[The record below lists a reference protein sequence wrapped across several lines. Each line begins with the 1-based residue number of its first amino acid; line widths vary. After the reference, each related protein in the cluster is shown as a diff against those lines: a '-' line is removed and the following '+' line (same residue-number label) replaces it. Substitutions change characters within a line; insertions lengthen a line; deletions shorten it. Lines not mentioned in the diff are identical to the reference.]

1 VRDYRFNSFVFRLKV
16 DSAVLAAGSYKIAH
30 RGSCPLNLSEYV
42 TGEREPEDLFSLDTS
57 GTYDDR
63 GLISS

>member
-1 VRDYRFNSFVFRLKV
+1 M
-16 DSAVLAAGSYKIAH
+16 LAACSYKMSH
-30 RGSCPLNLSEYV
+30 GGSCPLNLSEYV
-42 TGEREPEDLFSLDTS
+42 TGEREPEDVFSLDTS

>member
-1 VRDYRFNSFVFRLKV
+1 MLTV
-16 DSAVLAAGSYKIAH
+16 GSYKMSH
-30 RGSCPLNLSEYV
+30 GGSCPLNLSEYV

-57 GTYDDR
+57 APYDDR